1 MSPLWGDPNMGETK
15 DRIVRLIEQEAAK
28 KVADLSREYI
38 HAEPGHREAIQAALE
53 IEQWLAESCQE
64 CLE

>member
-1 MSPLWGDPNMGETK
+1 MGETK
-15 DRIVRLIEQEAAK
+15 DRIVRLIEQAAAQ
-28 KVADLSREYI
+28 KVVDLAREYV
-38 HAEPGHREAIQAALE
+38 HAEPGRRESIQAALE

>member
-1 MSPLWGDPNMGETK
+1 MGETK

>member
-1 MSPLWGDPNMGETK
+1 MGETK
-15 DRIVRLIEQEAAK
+15 DRIVRLIEQAAAQ
-28 KVADLSREYI
+28 KVADLSREYV
-38 HAEPGHREAIQAALE
+38 HAESGHREAIQAALE